1 MDTRVL
7 SFGAVRNKATN
18 ICRHVFVLTDA
29 LQSVNAHQGSRTWL
43 YDLSDYQPAHH
54 PPPPGVI
61 LPFLLPLPP
70 SLPHLYPFFPI
81 IPRAVGQNSVST
93 DTVSHTM
100 PQLLS
105 EERLGP
111 GQASPH
117 PLSPL
122 IHSQRTHPSNTEESE
137 SDMSF
142 LSATREW
149 RAVTPEE
156 PHPHQG
162 PPTSAPASLVSQLRV
177 LFLLAWL
184 VFREVGWLLGSH
196 QRDPEPG
203 RPKPGS
209 EAGRFLSPALSPSS
223 CAMSCPLTPLVGA
236 RPHPCRWTP
245 CLAELPP

>member
-1 MDTRVL
+1 MLPTHQQMDTRVL

-93 DTVSHTM
+93 AMSQTM

-142 LSATREW
+142 LSVTREW

-196 QRDPEPG
+196 QRDPEP
-203 RPKPGS
+203 
-209 EAGRFLSPALSPSS
+209 PARAARSLGLKLV
-223 CAMSCPLTPLVGA
+223 ASCPP
-236 RPHPCRWTP
+236 PCRHLLVLCP
-245 CLAELPP
+245 AHSPP